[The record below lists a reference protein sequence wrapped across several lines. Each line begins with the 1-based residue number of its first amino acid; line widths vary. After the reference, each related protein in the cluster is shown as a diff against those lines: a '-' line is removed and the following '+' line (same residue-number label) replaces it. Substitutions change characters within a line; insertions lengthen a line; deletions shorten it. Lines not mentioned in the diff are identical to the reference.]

1 MKIFYLLLVFIF
13 NIFFASLVSA
23 GEKISDIKIEGLQ
36 RLDAGLVF
44 NNIPFEINDE
54 IESIDFSKTINLLYK
69 TGYFKNIIIE
79 QEGSVIL

>member
-13 NIFFASLVSA
+13 NIIFCLFSKC

-54 IESIDFSKTINLLYK
+54 IESD
-69 TGYFKNIIIE
+69 
-79 QEGSVIL
+79 